1 MEISIKDFPDRIYI
15 KLNDDYKKE
24 ILDKLSKIKL
34 NYLSKKLKIS
44 KTTII
49 EWKKRT
55 DYFPLKKIK
64 EILKIINKNNL
75 KELNNN
81 IIAYGTKKS
90 NLYIKNP
97 KIPIAD
103 SPSFREIVI
112 HIMCDGCYNQE
123 NGYAAYYNFP
133 KETKKEF
140 INELKECFGDI
151 NFKIHQDHVHFPTAI
166 PLILKDYLK
175 IDFNSKKCRVPLK
188 FFKGNRK
195 NLSAIIR
202 AAIIDEGTVDGSNVR
217 IDSCN
222 EEFLEDLKNIC
233 KKLDYK
239 CGKTWESKG
248 PIFRFNILSKSIN
261 LLKEDLGNLPIQNK
275 QELIKIA
282 NENQTRNWKYKL
294 PGEIKGEILKSLILK
309 PMGTT
314 NLVLKIK
321 VLKTAIGNHL
331 RWLSKEGIISFET
344 KNNKRIY
351 FIKNKLK
358 TKEFLSNPSKFIKCE
373 KINNYGLSQLNVI
386 KFLNQ
391 DNKRYSEIEKYTK
404 FNKSA
409 NFKLI
414 SSLKNKG
421 FIKKN
426 LCGKWKTADK
436 GKKILQLDEKKARYM
451 LYANIK

>member
-1 MEISIKDFPDRIYI
+1 
-15 KLNDDYKKE
+15 
-24 ILDKLSKIKL
+24 
-34 NYLSKKLKIS
+34 
-44 KTTII
+44 
-49 EWKKRT
+49 
-55 DYFPLKKIK
+55 
-64 EILKIINKNNL
+64 
-75 KELNNN
+75 
-81 IIAYGTKKS
+81 
-90 NLYIKNP
+90 
-97 KIPIAD
+97 
-103 SPSFREIVI
+103 
-112 HIMCDGCYNQE
+112 
-123 NGYAAYYNFP
+123 
-133 KETKKEF
+133 
-140 INELKECFGDI
+140 
-151 NFKIHQDHVHFPTAI
+151 
-166 PLILKDYLK
+166 
-175 IDFNSKKCRVPLK
+175 
-188 FFKGNRK
+188 
-195 NLSAIIR
+195 
-202 AAIIDEGTVDGSNVR
+202 
-217 IDSCN
+217 
-222 EEFLEDLKNIC
+222 
-233 KKLDYK
+233 
-239 CGKTWESKG
+239 
-248 PIFRFNILSKSIN
+248 
-261 LLKEDLGNLPIQNK
+261 
-275 QELIKIA
+275 
-282 NENQTRNWKYKL
+282 
-294 PGEIKGEILKSLILK
+294 
-309 PMGTT
+309 MGTT